1 MKKTARVIVTYRC
14 DRKCENCC
22 NEHIR
27 NVPEVQFEDLLE
39 YDEIVITG
47 GEPMLIA
54 PRVVEMVHRLQAN
67 GFTGNIY
74 LYTAMFKRN
83 HWAHKTLVKEV
94 TGITY
99 TLHFPVLRED
109 VVQAYDLNQYIRDN
123 LDNQNNSRADR
134 LFYDSRCWLFMDEIM
149 KGTQNANHWTEVR
162 SLRWKDGECPV
173 PEHEELL
180 FYDLEKE

>member
-47 GEPMLIA
+47 GEPMLFA
-54 PRVVEMVHRLQAN
+54 PRVVELVHRLRDRRFR
-67 GFTGNIY
+67 GRIW
-74 LYTAMFKRN
+74 LYTATFN
-83 HWAHKTLVKEV
+83 EDHWAHRMLIRDVD
-94 TGITY
+94 GITY
-99 TLHFPVLRED
+99 TFHAEYTNRDISRLKDLTEFLNSGGFPGS
-109 VVQAYDLNQYIRDN
+109 Y
-123 LDNQNNSRADR
+123 R
-134 LFYDSRCWLFMDEIM
+134 LMVDSRVMRDISLQDI
-149 KGTQNANHWTEVR
+149 KGIRKWTDIKALV
-162 SLRWKDGECPV
+162 WKDGACPV